1 MSGTSTIL
9 IADDSAAQRKLL
21 ELTLKDYTVLVAEDG
36 AEALGYLETHTPE
49 LIVLDVDMPFAT
61 GVEVCERVKQDP
73 AHEHVPVIIVTSM
86 RDERTRQAAQEA
98 GATLFLNKPLARGPF
113 LEEVARLLTPA

>member
-36 AEALGYLETHTPE
+36 AEALDYLKTHTPE
-49 LIVLDVDMPFAT
+49 LIVLDVDMPFVT
-61 GVEVCERVKQDP
+61 GVEVCEQVKQDP
-73 AHEHVPVIIVTSM
+73 NHQHVPVIIVTSM
-86 RDERTRQAAQEA
+86 RDEQTRQAAQTA

-113 LEEVARLLTPA
+113 LEEVARLLTPS